1 MLSLAGLVL
10 QVVSLAAFKFGW
22 SMASARRWPMTAA
35 PSPTPGY
42 GRKGPE
48 GGVTC
53 DGGQNASAI

>member
-10 QVVSLAAFKFGW
+10 QVVGLAAFKFGW

-42 GRKGPE
+42 ERKGP
-48 GGVTC
+48 GG
-53 DGGQNASAI
+53 G

>member
-10 QVVSLAAFKFGW
+10 QVVGLAAFKFGW
-22 SMASARRWPMTAA
+22 FMASAHRWPMTAA

-48 GGVTC
+48 GGDV
-53 DGGQNASAI
+53 